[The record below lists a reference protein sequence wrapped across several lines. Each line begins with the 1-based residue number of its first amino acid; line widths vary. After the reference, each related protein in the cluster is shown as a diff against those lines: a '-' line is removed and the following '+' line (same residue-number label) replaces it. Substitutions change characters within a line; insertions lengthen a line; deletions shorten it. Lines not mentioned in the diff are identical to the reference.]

1 MSDSALASSALA
13 SVAKPWRNTA
23 NKPFLSVQGVTKRF
37 DDVTAVNDVSLDI
50 FKGELFCLLG
60 ESGCGKSTLLRM
72 LAGFERP
79 TAGRILLDGEDMG
92 RVPPDRRP
100 TNMMFQSYALFP
112 HMTVEKNVAYGLLRE
127 GVAKAEAYARVAE
140 MLRMVKLEKLARRKP
155 DQLSGGQ
162 RQRVALARA
171 LIKRP
176 KLLLLDEPLGALDKK
191 LREETQFELIKIQ
204 ESLGITFIVVTH
216 DQDEAMTL
224 ATRIGVMKDGVIKQ
238 VGEPAQIYEQ
248 PNSKFVA
255 DFIGSVNLF
264 DARVDASAPDGVRV
278 IADDLGPVVSPPQNG
293 LTLGQQV
300 WGAVRP
306 ERFALTRAEPTN
318 TPNKWRG
325 VVEEVGYI
333 GHMSHY
339 RIRLESG
346 RLIRA
351 SQSNRL
357 RDEDPLTWDE
367 RIWVA
372 LQPPAFRVLTE

>member
-1 MSDSALASSALA
+1 MSVSTLA
-13 SVAKPWRNTA
+13 SVAKPWRDTA
-23 NKPFLSVQGVTKRF
+23 NKPFLSVRGVVKQF
-37 DDVTAVNDVSLDI
+37 DDVTAVNNVDLDI

-79 TAGRILLDGEDMG
+79 TSGQILLDGEDMG
-92 RVPPDRRP
+92 RVPPDKRP

-112 HMTVEKNVAYGLLRE
+112 HMSVEKNVAYGLLRE
-127 GVAKAEAYARVAE
+127 GVAKSEAMARVAE

-224 ATRIGVMKDGVIKQ
+224 ATRIGVMKDGMIKQ
-238 VGEPAQIYEQ
+238 IGEPAQIYEQ
-248 PNSKFVA
+248 PNSRFVA

-264 DARVDASAPDGVRV
+264 DGRVDASAPDGLRV
-278 IADDLGPVVSPPQNG
+278 MTDELGPVVTPAQSG

-306 ERFALTRAEPTN
+306 ERFALSRTEPTN
-318 TPNKWRG
+318 TPNKWQG

-339 RIRLESG
+339 RIRLDGG

-367 RIWVA
+367 RVWVSV
-372 LQPPAFRVLTE
+372 QPSAFRVLTE

>member
-1 MSDSALASSALA
+1 MDGPAIAADT
-13 SVAKPWRNTA
+13 KPWREPGA
-23 NKPFLSVQGVTKRF
+23 RPFISVRGVVKRF
-37 DDVTAVNDVSLDI
+37 GDFAAVSDVDLDI
-50 FKGELFCLLG
+50 YKGELFCLLG

-72 LAGFERP
+72 LAGFEQP
-79 TAGRILLDGEDMG
+79 TSGTITIDGEDMA

-112 HMTVEKNVAYGLLRE
+112 HMSVEKNVAYGLLRE
-127 GVAKAEAYARVAE
+127 GLGRADAYARAGE

-171 LIKRP
+171 LVKKP

-204 ESLGITFIVVTH
+204 ESLGVTFIVVTH

-224 ATRIGVMKDGVIKQ
+224 ATRIGVMKDGIIEQ
-238 VGEPAQIYEQ
+238 IGEPREIYEA
-248 PNSKFVA
+248 PNSRFVA
-255 DFIGSVNLF
+255 DFIGTVNLF
-264 DARVDASAPDGVRV
+264 EGNVDAVAPDMMR
-278 IADDLGPVVSPPQNG
+278 IKTHALGEVLLPPQTG
-293 LTLGQQV
+293 LTRGQVV

-306 ERFALTRAEPTN
+306 ERFALSRAKPEN
-318 TPNKWRG
+318 TPNAWHG
-325 VVEEVGYI
+325 HVEEMGYI

-346 RLIRA
+346 VLIRA
-351 SQSNRL
+351 SQSNRM
-357 RDEDPLTWDE
+357 RDEDPISWDE
-367 RIWVA
+367 KVWLSVN
-372 LQPPAFRVLTE
+372 PTAFRVLTR

>member
-1 MSDSALASSALA
+1 MSDSALA
-13 SVAKPWRNTA
+13 SVAKPWRDA
-23 NKPFLSVQGVTKRF
+23 ASKPFLSVQGVTKRF
-37 DDVTAVNDVSLDI
+37 DDVTAVNNVDLDI

-79 TAGRILLDGEDMG
+79 TSGRILLDGEDMG
-92 RVPPDRRP
+92 RVPPDKRP

-238 VGEPAQIYEQ
+238 IGEPAQIYEQ
-248 PNSKFVA
+248 PNSRFVA
-255 DFIGSVNLF
+255 DFIGTVNLF
-264 DARVDASAPDGVRV
+264 EGRVDATAPDATRIVT
-278 IADDLGPVVSPPQNG
+278 DELGPVLCLPQAG
-293 LTLGQQV
+293 LTYGQQV
-300 WGAVRP
+300 FGAVRP
-306 ERFALTRAEPTN
+306 ERFALSRAEPTN
-318 TPNKWRG
+318 TPNKWQG
-325 VVEEVGYI
+325 VVEEMGYI
-333 GHMSHY
+333 GHMSQY
-339 RIRLESG
+339 RIRLDGG
-346 RLIRA
+346 RLIRVT
-351 SQSNRL
+351 QSNRL
-357 RDEDPLTWDE
+357 RDEDPISWDE
-367 RIWVA
+367 RVWVG

>member
-1 MSDSALASSALA
+1 MSDSALA
-13 SVAKPWRNTA
+13 SVAKPWRNAA

-37 DDVTAVNDVSLDI
+37 DDVTAVNNVSLDI
-50 FKGELFCLLG
+50 YKGELFCLLG

-112 HMTVEKNVAYGLLRE
+112 HMSVEKNVAYGLLRE

-248 PNSKFVA
+248 PNSRFVA

-264 DARVDASAPDGVRV
+264 EAKVDASAPDGVRV
-278 IADDLGPVVSPPQNG
+278 IADDLGPVVAPAQTG

-306 ERFALTRAEPTN
+306 ERFALSRAEPTN

-367 RIWVA
+367 RIWVG